1 MRLVRGGG
9 VTAWSPNSRISQ
21 GEDDV
26 HTSIIRGRGE
36 KALHHCQVKVDLIL
50 DEVESK
56 VHVDSTEFIY
66 CIP

>member
-1 MRLVRGGG
+1 M
-9 VTAWSPNSRISQ
+9 SR

-26 HTSIIRGRGE
+26 CTSIVRGHVE
-36 KALHHCQVKVDLIL
+36 KALRCCQVKVDLIL